1 VKLERMSEGQ
11 VVAFSFLCALLVLFL

>member
-1 VKLERMSEGQ
+1 VKLERMGEGQ